1 MITKFSQLDVSK
13 RYSYADYLTW
23 QFAERVEL
31 IHGEILKIN
40 SITYRMHQ
48 QATGNIFSRI
58 NLFLSKTK
66 CSVYIAPFDVRLL
79 DNKKNNTNKNIYTV
93 VQSDIC
99 VVCDESKLDDQGC
112 IGSPDLIIEVVSP
125 GNTKKEIDTKFNLY
139 QENGVGEYWIVF
151 PFDENVQIFDLINN
165 SYQLLG
171 NYTIGDVL
179 TTNCLP
185 KFKLKLSDIFYH

>member
-31 IHGEILKIN
+31 IKGWILQM
-40 SITYRMHQ
+40 SPAPSRRHQ
-48 QATGNIFSRI
+48 LIAGDIFSRI
-58 NLFLSKTK
+58 NLFLRKEK

-79 DNKKNNTNKNIYTV
+79 DKKKAKTNKNIYTV
-93 VQSDIC
+93 VQPDIC
-99 VVCDESKLDDQGC
+99 VVYDENKLDDQGC

-125 GNTKKEIDTKFNLY
+125 GNTKNDINTKFNLY
-139 QENGVGEYWIVF
+139 QENGVCEYWIVF
-151 PFDENVQIFDLINN
+151 PFDENVQIFDLVN
-165 SYQLLG
+165 SIYQLRG
-171 NYTIGDVL
+171 NYTIGD
-179 TTNCLP
+179 TITANCLP